1 MNVQQNFH
9 VPILC
14 TGDDKTI
21 SDENQCQNKVQTISG
36 NSKSVK
42 ILEEFKRIYL
52 ERLRK
57 IEEETPEEGA
67 ELKLKTLASWIND
80 LGEQNL
86 MLVETVEQLE
96 QEAADRVMLL
106 EERLKKS
113 SHIALEYLSRLEE
126 YDNQFLNQAF
136 EKDQPTMLP
145 IKTSNRLMQAQ
156 QTEEILK
163 TRISNLQNDISGLLE
178 LIRRARYEGSWDTNG
193 LSFLEV
199 TYEDIFGLY
208 PHQIT
213 DNLESADHLKT
224 TKSVSQQ
231 KITRALEDNI
241 LNDQGT
247 KAQPGSVAGPRVA
260 IGLSEKAEQLQ
271 SISYG
276 SPKEKKGVSFASPTK
291 EDYRLQDDDL
301 LTPLKQAQNGV
312 ELARKQDAQHC
323 GCRGERVAVARQ
335 VEESRVNVVLAQA
348 AIEETVEELDAVADI
363 LRDREEKIRE
373 LEADIQSLQNT
384 LIHSQQDIDVLL
396 QPVECEASQRGLQ
409 INNFEDKLQRLSS
422 AMKDSQKNIEDY
434 IRDKETSYNS
444 QKRSEQKIKK
454 LQLEL
459 ESIQEDLEQCLK
471 TFEPSEV

>member
-42 ILEEFKRIYL
+42 VLEEFKRIYL

-67 ELKLKTLASWIND
+67 ELKLKTLTSWIND

-96 QEAADRVMLL
+96 QEAADRVLLL

-113 SHIALEYLSRLEE
+113 SHIALEYLSKLEE
-126 YDNQFLNQAF
+126 YDNQFLNQTF

-208 PHQIT
+208 PHQNIKKIT

-231 KITRALEDNI
+231 KIARALEDNI
-241 LNDQGT
+241 LKDH
-247 KAQPGSVAGPRVA
+247 
-260 IGLSEKAEQLQ
+260 
-271 SISYG
+271 
-276 SPKEKKGVSFASPTK
+276 FASPTK
-291 EDYRLQDDDL
+291 EDYRLLDEDL
-301 LTPLKQAQNGV
+301 LTPLKEAQNGV
-312 ELARKQDAQHC
+312 ELARKQDAQH
-323 GCRGERVAVARQ
+323 
-335 VEESRVNVVLAQA
+335 
-348 AIEETVEELDAVADI
+348 
-363 LRDREEKIRE
+363 IRE
-373 LEADIQSLQNT
+373 LEADIQRLQNT
-384 LIHSQQDIDVLL
+384 LIHSQQDIDVFL

-471 TFEPSEV
+471 TFEASEV

>member
-42 ILEEFKRIYL
+42 VLEEFKRIYL

-67 ELKLKTLASWIND
+67 ELKLKTLTSWIND

-96 QEAADRVMLL
+96 QEAADRVLLL

-113 SHIALEYLSRLEE
+113 SHIALEYLSKLEE
-126 YDNQFLNQAF
+126 YDNQFLNQTF

-193 LSFLEV
+193 LSFLE
-199 TYEDIFGLY
+199 
-208 PHQIT
+208 
-213 DNLESADHLKT
+213 
-224 TKSVSQQ
+224 
-231 KITRALEDNI
+231 
-241 LNDQGT
+241 
-247 KAQPGSVAGPRVA
+247 
-260 IGLSEKAEQLQ
+260 
-271 SISYG
+271 
-276 SPKEKKGVSFASPTK
+276 KKGVSFASPTK
-291 EDYRLQDDDL
+291 EDYRLLDEDL
-301 LTPLKQAQNGV
+301 LTPLKEAQNGV
-312 ELARKQDAQHC
+312 ELARKQDAQH
-323 GCRGERVAVARQ
+323 
-335 VEESRVNVVLAQA
+335 
-348 AIEETVEELDAVADI
+348 
-363 LRDREEKIRE
+363 IRE
-373 LEADIQSLQNT
+373 LEADIQRLQNT
-384 LIHSQQDIDVLL
+384 LIHSQQDIDVFL

-471 TFEPSEV
+471 TFEASEV

>member
-42 ILEEFKRIYL
+42 VLEEFKRIYL

-67 ELKLKTLASWIND
+67 ELKLKTLTSWIND

-96 QEAADRVMLL
+96 QEAADRVLLL

-113 SHIALEYLSRLEE
+113 SHIALEYLSKLEE
-126 YDNQFLNQAF
+126 YDNQFLNQTF

-208 PHQIT
+208 PHQ
-213 DNLESADHLKT
+213 
-224 TKSVSQQ
+224 
-231 KITRALEDNI
+231 
-241 LNDQGT
+241 
-247 KAQPGSVAGPRVA
+247 
-260 IGLSEKAEQLQ
+260 LQ
-271 SISYG
+271 TIW
-276 SPKEKKGVSFASPTK
+276 KKKGVSFASPTK
-291 EDYRLQDDDL
+291 EDYRLLDEDL
-301 LTPLKQAQNGV
+301 LTPLKEAQNGV
-312 ELARKQDAQHC
+312 ELARKQDAQH
-323 GCRGERVAVARQ
+323 
-335 VEESRVNVVLAQA
+335 
-348 AIEETVEELDAVADI
+348 
-363 LRDREEKIRE
+363 IRE
-373 LEADIQSLQNT
+373 LEADIQRLQNT
-384 LIHSQQDIDVLL
+384 LIHSQQDIDVFL

-471 TFEPSEV
+471 TFEASEV

>member
-42 ILEEFKRIYL
+42 VLEEFKRIYL

-67 ELKLKTLASWIND
+67 ELKLKTLTSWIND

-96 QEAADRVMLL
+96 QEAADRVLLL

-113 SHIALEYLSRLEE
+113 SHIALEYLSKLEE
-126 YDNQFLNQAF
+126 YDNQFLNQTF

-208 PHQIT
+208 PHQNIKKIT

-231 KITRALEDNI
+231 KIARALEDNI
-241 LNDQGT
+241 LKDQ
-247 KAQPGSVAGPRVA
+247 R
-260 IGLSEKAEQLQ
+260 KAEHSAAQLQ
-271 SISYG
+271 RLNEENQRLIKENKFLSTNLKNKSDKIALLAQHRTEVD
-276 SPKEKKGVSFASPTK
+276 EKKGVSFASPTK
-291 EDYRLQDDDL
+291 EDYRLLDEDL
-301 LTPLKQAQNGV
+301 LTPLKEAQNGV
-312 ELARKQDAQHC
+312 ELARKQDAQH
-323 GCRGERVAVARQ
+323 
-335 VEESRVNVVLAQA
+335 
-348 AIEETVEELDAVADI
+348 
-363 LRDREEKIRE
+363 IRE
-373 LEADIQSLQNT
+373 LEADIQRLQNT
-384 LIHSQQDIDVLL
+384 LIHSQQDIDVFL

-471 TFEPSEV
+471 TFEASEV

>member
-42 ILEEFKRIYL
+42 VLEEFKRIYL

-67 ELKLKTLASWIND
+67 ELKLKTLTSWIND

-96 QEAADRVMLL
+96 QEAADRVLLL

-113 SHIALEYLSRLEE
+113 SHIALEYLSKLEE
-126 YDNQFLNQAF
+126 YDNQFLNQTF

-193 LSFLEV
+193 LSFLE
-199 TYEDIFGLY
+199 
-208 PHQIT
+208 IT

-231 KITRALEDNI
+231 KIARALEDNI
-241 LNDQGT
+241 LKDQ
-247 KAQPGSVAGPRVA
+247 R
-260 IGLSEKAEQLQ
+260 KAEHSAAQLQ
-271 SISYG
+271 RLNEENQRLIKENKFLSTNLKNKSDKIALLAQHRTEVD
-276 SPKEKKGVSFASPTK
+276 EKKGVSFASPTK
-291 EDYRLQDDDL
+291 EDYRLLDEDL
-301 LTPLKQAQNGV
+301 LTPLKEAQNGV
-312 ELARKQDAQHC
+312 ELARKQDAQH
-323 GCRGERVAVARQ
+323 
-335 VEESRVNVVLAQA
+335 
-348 AIEETVEELDAVADI
+348 
-363 LRDREEKIRE
+363 IRE
-373 LEADIQSLQNT
+373 LEADIQRLQNT
-384 LIHSQQDIDVLL
+384 LIHSQQDIDVFL

-471 TFEPSEV
+471 TFEASEV